1 MRLCVPA
8 FAKVNWM
15 LEVLGRRPD
24 GYHEI
29 RTVLQTIDLTDEL
42 VFDRADEGIVLTCS
56 HPDVPTG
63 EANLVFRAA
72 QLLQRVQGGRAGARI
87 HIEKRIP
94 VAAGLGGGSSD
105 AAVTVLALAR
115 MWELELESE
124 VLFELGRALGSDVP
138 FFFLGGTALGIG
150 RGDEVYP
157 LPEIGTVSLLL
168 AHPGFAIPTVWA
180 YQQLTK
186 RDGPSNISL
195 CSRAWYR
202 AVRACEGGQK
212 ALPLSEI
219 VARND
224 FEDVVRARYPELARG
239 LDRMRE
245 LGAYAAGLSGSG
257 PTIFGV
263 FDNEEALAD
272 AEDAYRR
279 LGWWCARAH
288 TVNRQQYWA
297 RLAAGLAGEASAS

>member
-8 FAKVNWM
+8 FAKINWM

-29 RTVLQTIDLTDEL
+29 RTVLQTIDLTDGLTFE
-42 VFDRADEGIVLTCS
+42 RADEGIAITCS

-63 EANLVFRAA
+63 EANLAFQAA
-72 QLLQRVQGGRAGARI
+72 RLLQRRAGVRTGVRI

-94 VAAGLGGGSSD
+94 VAAGLGGGSSN
-105 AAVTVLALAR
+105 AAITVLALAR
-115 MWELELESE
+115 LWELELEPE
-124 VLFELGRALGSDVP
+124 VPLELGRALGSDVP

-157 LPEIGTVSLLL
+157 LPEVGTVSLLL

-180 YQQLTK
+180 YEQLTK
-186 RDGPSNISL
+186 RDSPGNISI

-202 AVRACEGGQK
+202 AVRACEGGEEV
-212 ALPLSEI
+212 LPLSEV
-219 VARND
+219 VAGND

-245 LGAYAAGLSGSG
+245 LGAHVAGLSGSG

-263 FDNEEALAD
+263 FDTEKALAD

-279 LGWWCARAH
+279 LGWWCARAQ
-288 TVNRQQYWA
+288 TVSRRQYWA
-297 RLAAGLAGEASAS
+297 RLAASLAGEASTP

>member
-8 FAKVNWM
+8 FAKINWM

-29 RTVLQTIDLTDEL
+29 RTVLQTIDLTDGLAFE
-42 VFDRADEGIVLTCS
+42 RTEEGISITCS

-72 QLLQRVQGGRAGARI
+72 QLLQRAKGVRTGVRI

-94 VAAGLGGGSSD
+94 VGAGLGGGSSN

-115 MWELELESE
+115 LWGVELEPEAQL
-124 VLFELGRALGSDVP
+124 ELGRALGSDVP

-157 LPEIGTVSLLL
+157 LPEVKTLSLLL

-180 YQQLTK
+180 YRQLTK
-186 RDGPSNISL
+186 RANPSNISL
-195 CSRAWYR
+195 CSRVWYR
-202 AVRACEGGQK
+202 AVRACEGEEE

-219 VARND
+219 IAGND

-245 LGAYAAGLSGSG
+245 LGAHAAGLSGSG

-263 FDNEEALAD
+263 FDNEDALTD

-279 LGWWCARAH
+279 LGWWCARAQ
-288 TVNRQQYWA
+288 TVNRRQYWA
-297 RLAAGLAGEASAS
+297 RLVAGLVGETNDP